1 MPSRQDRANPACTI
15 RDHYAVPRTRYHS
28 THGPLNA
35 TRAGFVTLV
44 GKPNAGKSTLLNRLV
59 GERLAIVSAKPQ
71 STRERVVGI
80 LTDDTTQIILF
91 DTPGLL
97 EPRYALHRSMQHAA
111 QKAIADAD
119 LILHLVDAVD
129 DRPADLMTV
138 AQLPARPAAPVVLIL
153 NKSDLLTA
161 SARAGLAAEFP
172 EAVLIS
178 AGDGTGVDVLLAQ
191 VRAALPESPF
201 LYAADDVS
209 TQQMRFF
216 VAEFLRESV
225 FDQLED
231 ELPYSV
237 AVSIEEYR
245 EGAEPVYIRA
255 VMYVERES
263 QKRIL
268 IGAGGSRIKAIG
280 QATRAKVE
288 PLVGAP
294 VFLDLWAKV
303 LPNWR
308 RNANALARLGY
319 RLPEEDHG

>member
-1 MPSRQDRANPACTI
+1 M
-15 RDHYAVPRTRYHS
+15 
-28 THGPLNA
+28 
-35 TRAGFVTLV
+35 
-44 GKPNAGKSTLLNRLV
+44 

-138 AQLPARPAAPVVLIL
+138 AQLLARPAAPVMLIL
-153 NKSDLLTA
+153 NKSDRLTA
-161 SARAGLAAEFP
+161 AARAGLEAEFP
-172 EAVLIS
+172 DAMLIS
-178 AGDGTGVDVLLAQ
+178 AGDGAGVEALLAR
-191 VRAALPESPF
+191 VRASLPESPF

-225 FDQLED
+225 FEQLDD

-255 VMYVERES
+255 VMHVERES

-268 IGAGGSRIKAIG
+268 IGAGGSRIKSIG

-288 PLVGAP
+288 SLVGGP